1 MPNNIDKQEI
11 DRVLQQKRKQRESK
25 ACYACRQRKVKCD
38 GTHPCRTCRRRGHP
52 QICAYDVS
60 SASQRESGSGGHGR
74 RTNELDPGLNWT
86 PESGQRLSS
95 QGPSE
100 SPSQNKQSHNQEP
113 ARGLPQDNWPN
124 QPDGGEKGYIFSGDN
139 SVVSILQQ
147 RTQDANG
154 AMAREVG
161 SVLGLQNSYN
171 NYPFM
176 DSRTPQERWESLL
189 QIFPQRNEV
198 LKWVSP
204 S

>member
-1 MPNNIDKQEI
+1 MSNNIDKHEI

-60 SASQRESGSGGHGR
+60 SASQRGSGSSGQGQR
-74 RTNELDPGLNWT
+74 MNELDPGLNWT
-86 PESGQRLSS
+86 PESVQRLSS

-100 SPSQNKQSHNQEP
+100 SLSQNQQNQSQEP
-113 ARGLPQDNWPN
+113 ARVLHQDSRPN

-161 SVLGLQNSYN
+161 SVLGLQNTYN
-171 NYPFM
+171 SYPFM

-189 QIFPQRNEV
+189 QNLPQRNDV
-198 LKWVSP
+198 LK
-204 S
+204 

>member
-1 MPNNIDKQEI
+1 MSNNIDKHEI

-100 SPSQNKQSHNQEP
+100 SPSQNQQSHNQEP

>member
-38 GTHPCRTCRRRGHP
+38 GTHPCRTCRRRGHL

-100 SPSQNKQSHNQEP
+100 SPSQNQQSHNQEP